1 MRTRHK
7 GWVAAMLAGLLL
19 AGMVA
24 PSAAEEPSQ
33 RERAEKFARQGME
46 RLMQAL
52 DLLLQS
58 IPQYELPVINENG
71 DIIIR
76 RRHESGPK
84 EPAPAPVQ
92 PDVDRT
98 NT

>member
-1 MRTRHK
+1 
-7 GWVAAMLAGLLL
+7 VAAMLAAVLL

-24 PSAAEEPSQ
+24 PSAADEPSQ
-33 RERAEKFARQGME
+33 RERAEEFARQGME

-52 DLLLQS
+52 DLLFQS

-76 RRHESGPK
+76 RRHETGPT
-84 EPAPAPVQ
+84 EPAPSPAN
-92 PDVDRT
+92 PDVDST

>member
-7 GWVAAMLAGLLL
+7 GWVATMLAAVLL

-24 PSAAEEPSQ
+24 PSAADEPSQ
-33 RERAEKFARQGME
+33 RERAEEFARQGME

-52 DLLLQS
+52 DLLFQS

-76 RRHESGPK
+76 RRHESGPT
-84 EPAPAPVQ
+84 EPAPAN
-92 PDVDRT
+92 PDVDST

>member
-1 MRTRHK
+1 MTTKH
-7 GWVAAMLAGLLL
+7 GLLAAATLAAVCLAG
-19 AGMVA
+19 VA
-24 PSAAEEPSQ
+24 PGVAQERSQ
-33 RERAEKFARQGME
+33 RERAEEFARQGME

-52 DLLLQS
+52 DLLIQS

-76 RRHESGPK
+76 RRRD
-84 EPAPAPVQ
+84 PAPTQPAPGPSDQ
-92 PDVDRT
+92 GIDAT